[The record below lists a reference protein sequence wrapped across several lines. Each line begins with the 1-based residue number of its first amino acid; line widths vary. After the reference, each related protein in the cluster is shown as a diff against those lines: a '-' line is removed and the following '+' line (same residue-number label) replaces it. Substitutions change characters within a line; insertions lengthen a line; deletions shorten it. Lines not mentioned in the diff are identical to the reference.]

1 MHVHTYF
8 DRKSHCAHYLLF
20 LIYIIENNERNE
32 CNSKTK
38 GNAVKHNVK
47 KFGYCGEECHKILR
61 TSKNILFH
69 SLLFLIVYNKKTIC
83 I

>member
-8 DRKSHCAHYLLF
+8 DKKSYCAHYLLF
-20 LIYIIENNERNE
+20 LIIENNERNE

-47 KFGYCGEECHKILR
+47 KFGYCIAGKSVMKFSEPELA
-61 TSKNILFH
+61 
-69 SLLFLIVYNKKTIC
+69 KTYYFIHFC
-83 I
+83 S